1 MNETANAY
9 LRTKVMTAPRE
20 ELRLML
26 LDGALRFARMARDG
40 LEQKDFE
47 KIYEG
52 FSNCRNIVLEL
63 GESIRPDP
71 DPELAKNM
79 KSVYTFI
86 YGELVKASM
95 NKDAEKL
102 DKTIELLE
110 YERETWAQFMEKL
123 ERERQAGAAAPADGP
138 EPAPSDGHDRPSL
151 SVQA

>member
-40 LEQKDFE
+40 LEQKDYE

-123 ERERQAGAAAPADGP
+123 ERERQAGAAAPADGT
-138 EPAPSDGHDRPSL
+138 ERAQR
-151 SVQA
+151 